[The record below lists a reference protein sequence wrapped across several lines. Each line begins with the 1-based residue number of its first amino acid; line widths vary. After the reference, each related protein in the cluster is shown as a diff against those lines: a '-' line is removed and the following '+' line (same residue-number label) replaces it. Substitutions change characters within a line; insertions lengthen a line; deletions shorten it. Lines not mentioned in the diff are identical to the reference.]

1 MAMPESDHIGPAR
14 RGTPRRKAPKKAT
27 ARHLENAGRHY
38 LGRFASSAVNFRRV
52 MMRKVDRSARAHGTD
67 REEGAAL
74 VDELVARFAGA
85 GLLDD
90 GAYARGRAL
99 TLLRR
104 GASRRAI
111 RSALR
116 TKGVGGDD
124 IDAALARLADE
135 AAEPELAAAL
145 TYARRRRLGPYRAAA
160 EREAKEQARLR
171 QKDLAALARAGFGY
185 GVAREVIE
193 AVSPEEIEARAAAL
207 QTG

>member
-38 LGRFASSAVNFRRV
+38 LGRFASSAANFRRV
-52 MMRKVDRSARAHGTD
+52 MMRRVDRSARAHGTD
-67 REEGAAL
+67 REAGAAM

-90 GAYARGRAL
+90 ATYARGRAL
-99 TLLRR
+99 TLFRR

-111 RSALR
+111 RGALNS
-116 TKGVGGDD
+116 KGVGGDD
-124 IDAALARLADE
+124 IDAALAHLADE

-145 TYARRRRLGPYRAAA
+145 TYAKRRRLGPFRAPS
-160 EREAKEQARLR
+160 ERETRR
-171 QKDLAALARAGFGY
+171 QKDLAALARVGFGY
-185 GVAREVIE
+185 GVARQVIE
-193 AVSPEEIEARAAAL
+193 AVSPEAIEAAL
-207 QTG
+207 AEG